1 MAENI
6 NKQIFRHVYAAQNRG
21 KNIAIEIE
29 GLHKMRRALIK
40 LDDAARDDFKQAGY
54 QAAEIVVNEAK
65 RLVPVRSGKLGKTIR
80 AHKVVSGAKVSA
92 GRTTVPY
99 AGAIH
104 FGWANVATFARTRF
118 LYDAADKRVNEVMDA
133 YIDSGLRNLEQ
144 ERVTWQAKKASISIN
159 ILG

>member
-65 RLVPVRSGKLGKTIR
+65 RLVPVRSGRLGKTIR

-99 AGAIH
+99 AGVIH
-104 FGWANVATFARTRF
+104 FGWARRNIRPNPF
-118 LYDAADKRVNEVMDA
+118 LYDAADNRVDDVMNEYFDQM
-133 YIDSGLRNLEQ
+133 YEIWNRN
-144 ERVTWQAKKASISIN
+144 V
-159 ILG
+159 

>member
-40 LDDAARDDFKQAGY
+40 LDDAARQDFKQAGY
-54 QAAEIVVNEAK
+54 QAAEIVVDEAK
-65 RLVPVRSGKLGKTIR
+65 RLVPVRSGRLGKTIR

-99 AGAIH
+99 AGPIH
-104 FGWANVATFARTRF
+104 FGWARRNIRPNPF
-118 LYDAADKRVNEVMDA
+118 LYDAADNRVNDVMNEYFDQM
-133 YIDSGLRNLEQ
+133 YEIWNRN
-144 ERVTWQAKKASISIN
+144 V
-159 ILG
+159 

>member
-29 GLHKMRRALIK
+29 GLHKLRRALIK
-40 LDDAARDDFKQAGY
+40 LDDAAREDFKQAGY

-104 FGWANVATFARTRF
+104 FGWARRNIRPNPF
-118 LYDAADKRVNEVMDA
+118 LYDAADNRVNDVMNEYFDQM
-133 YIDSGLRNLEQ
+133 YEIWNRN
-144 ERVTWQAKKASISIN
+144 V
-159 ILG
+159 

>member
-6 NKQIFRHVYAAQNRG
+6 NKQIFGTQRRG
-21 KNIAIEIE
+21 ANIGFEVE
-29 GLHKMRRALIK
+29 GLHKLRRALIK

-54 QAAEIVVNEAK
+54 QAAQIVVNEAK

-104 FGWANVATFARTRF
+104 FGWARRNIRPNPF
-118 LYDAADKRVNEVMDA
+118 LYDAADNRVNDVMNEYFDQM
-133 YIDSGLRNLEQ
+133 YEIWNRN
-144 ERVTWQAKKASISIN
+144 V
-159 ILG
+159 

>member
-29 GLHKMRRALIK
+29 GLHKLRRALIK

-104 FGWANVATFARTRF
+104 FGWARRNIRPNPF
-118 LYDAADKRVNEVMDA
+118 LYDAADNRVNDVMNEYFDQM
-133 YIDSGLRNLEQ
+133 YEIWNRN
-144 ERVTWQAKKASISIN
+144 V
-159 ILG
+159 

>member
-40 LDDAARDDFKQAGY
+40 LDDAARQDFKQAGY
-54 QAAEIVVNEAK
+54 QAAEIVVHEAK
-65 RLVPVRSGKLGKTIR
+65 RLVPVRSGRLGKTIR

-104 FGWANVATFARTRF
+104 FGWARRNIRPNPF
-118 LYDAADKRVNEVMDA
+118 LYDAADNRVNDVMNEYFDQM
-133 YIDSGLRNLEQ
+133 YEIWNRN
-144 ERVTWQAKKASISIN
+144 V
-159 ILG
+159 

>member
-6 NKQIFRHVYAAQNRG
+6 NKQIFGTQRRG
-21 KNIAIEIE
+21 GNIGFEVE

-54 QAAEIVVNEAK
+54 QAAQIVVNEAK

-104 FGWANVATFARTRF
+104 FGWARRNIRPNPF
-118 LYDAADKRVNEVMDA
+118 LYDAADNRVNDVMNEYFDQM
-133 YIDSGLRNLEQ
+133 YEIWNRN
-144 ERVTWQAKKASISIN
+144 V
-159 ILG
+159 

>member
-40 LDDAARDDFKQAGY
+40 LDDAARQDFKQAGY
-54 QAAEIVVNEAK
+54 QAAEIVVDEAK
-65 RLVPVRSGKLGKTIR
+65 RLVPVRSGRLGKTIR

-104 FGWANVATFARTRF
+104 FGWARRNIRPNPF
-118 LYDAADKRVNEVMDA
+118 LYDAADNRVNDVMNEYFDQM
-133 YIDSGLRNLEQ
+133 YEIWNRN
-144 ERVTWQAKKASISIN
+144 V
-159 ILG
+159 

>member
-29 GLHKMRRALIK
+29 GLHKLRRALIK
-40 LDDAARDDFKQAGY
+40 LDDAAREDFKQAGY
-54 QAAEIVVNEAK
+54 QAAEIVVDEAK
-65 RLVPVRSGKLGKTIR
+65 RLVPVRSGRLGKTIR

-104 FGWANVATFARTRF
+104 FGWARRNIRPNPF
-118 LYDAADKRVNEVMDA
+118 LYDAADNRVNDVMNEYFDQM
-133 YIDSGLRNLEQ
+133 YEIWNRN
-144 ERVTWQAKKASISIN
+144 V
-159 ILG
+159 

>member
-104 FGWANVATFARTRF
+104 FGWARRNIRPNPF
-118 LYDAADKRVNEVMDA
+118 LYDAADNRVNDVMNEYFDQM
-133 YIDSGLRNLEQ
+133 YEIWNRN
-144 ERVTWQAKKASISIN
+144 V
-159 ILG
+159 

>member
-40 LDDAARDDFKQAGY
+40 LDDAARQDFKQAGY
-54 QAAEIVVNEAK
+54 QAAEIVVDEAK
-65 RLVPVRSGKLGKTIR
+65 RLVPVRSGRLGKTIR

-92 GRTTVPY
+92 GRTRVPY

-104 FGWANVATFARTRF
+104 FGWANRNIRPNPF
-118 LYDAADKRVNEVMDA
+118 LYDAADNRVNDVMNEYLDQM
-133 YIDSGLRNLEQ
+133 YEIWNRN
-144 ERVTWQAKKASISIN
+144 V
-159 ILG
+159 